1 MGHRVI
7 RTGRTTGCHDRT
19 ASVILL
25 VKKEKK
31 NYNHNAVIRI

>member
-19 ASVILL
+19 AGVILL
-25 VKKEKK
+25 VKKGKK